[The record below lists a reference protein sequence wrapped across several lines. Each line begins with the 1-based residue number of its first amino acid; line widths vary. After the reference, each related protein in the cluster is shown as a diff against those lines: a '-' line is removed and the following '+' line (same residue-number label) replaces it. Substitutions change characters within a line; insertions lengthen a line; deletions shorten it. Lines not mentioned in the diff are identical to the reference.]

1 MSGFA
6 IVRHPHRATP
16 MIGEQP
22 FNHYTAFRWRPAD
35 YVRRVAHGFS
45 LNADAV
51 MLDFEDAGDA
61 PVEAADAR
69 YLGLAEFA
77 VVSAQVSHFRGG
89 MSFAE
94 A

>member
-16 MIGEQP
+16 MTMIGAQP

-35 YVRRVAHGFS
+35 YVRRVADGFS

-61 PVEAADAR
+61 PVEAAVTR

-77 VVSAQVSHFRGG
+77 VVSA
-89 MSFAE
+89 
-94 A
+94 